1 MFRSYKTVHLY
12 GLRSMCQDVPRDGL
26 TQKVQEKY
34 EMLAA
39 ESHNLACELMVL
51 L

>member
-1 MFRSYKTVHLY
+1 MVHLY
-12 GLRSMCQDVPRDGL
+12 GLRSRCARMQRDVL
-26 TQKVQEKY
+26 TQKVKEKY
-34 EMLAA
+34 EMLGT